1 MVRVAKIVIFACL
14 AFALAEPCSAAQRTV
29 HLVAFGDSST
39 AGYLVTSSDAYPAQL
54 QSVLRGKGYKVAIK
68 NAGISGDTT
77 EGGLRRFASAI
88 GRQTEVVIVEFG
100 TNDLH
105 LGGPAEKMRAN
116 LDEIVRKLRRRSI
129 EVLII
134 GFGAPLDF
142 SDIARARGA
151 LYTQWKLP
159 PGQYRA
165 SDGVHY
171 SAEGYGILVAQMLPS
186 VEALLGRVA
195 KR

>member
-1 MVRVAKIVIFACL
+1 MARLAKIVIFSYL
-14 AFALAEPCSAAQRTV
+14 AFILAETSSAADRTI
-29 HLVAFGDSST
+29 HIVAFGDSST
-39 AGYLVTSSDAYPAQL
+39 AGYLVTPSDAYPAQL
-54 QSVLRGKGYKVAIK
+54 QAVLRGKGYKVAIK

-77 EGGLRRFASAI
+77 EGALRRFASAI
-88 GRQTEVVIVEFG
+88 GRQTRVAIVEFG

-105 LGGPAEKMRAN
+105 SGVSAEKMRAN

-142 SDIARARGA
+142 SDIARAQSA

-171 SAEGYGILVAQMLPS
+171 SAEGYSILVAQMLPS
-186 VEALLGRVA
+186 VEALLDRIA

>member
-1 MVRVAKIVIFACL
+1 MVRVAKIVIFAC
-14 AFALAEPCSAAQRTV
+14 FALALADTSSATQRIV

-39 AGYLVTSSDAYPAQL
+39 AGYLVTPSDAYPAQL
-54 QSVLRGKGYKVAIK
+54 QTVLRGKGYKVAIK
-68 NAGISGDTT
+68 NAGLTGDTT
-77 EGGLRRFASAI
+77 EGALRRFASAI

-105 LGGPAEKMRAN
+105 SRVPAEKMRAN
-116 LDEIVRKLRRRSI
+116 LDALVQKLRRRSI

-134 GFGAPLDF
+134 GFGTPLDF

-165 SDGVHY
+165 NDGVHY
-171 SAEGYGILVAQMLPS
+171 NSEGYSILVAQMLPN
-186 VEALLGRVA
+186 VEALLDRVA

>member
-1 MVRVAKIVIFACL
+1 MT
-14 AFALAEPCSAAQRTV
+14 P
-29 HLVAFGDSST
+29 
-39 AGYLVTSSDAYPAQL
+39 SDAYPAQL
-54 QSVLRGKGYKVAIK
+54 QAKLRGKGYKVAIK

-77 EGGLRRFASAI
+77 EGALRRFASAI
-88 GRQTEVVIVEFG
+88 GRQTEVAIVEFG

-105 LGGPAEKMRAN
+105 LGFPAEKMRAN

-134 GFGAPLDF
+134 GFGTPLDF

-171 SAEGYGILVAQMLPS
+171 NAEGYSILVAQMLPG
-186 VEALLGRVA
+186 VEALLDRVA
-195 KR
+195 KK

>member
-39 AGYLVTSSDAYPAQL
+39 AGYLVTPSDAYPAQL
-54 QSVLRGKGYKVAIK
+54 QAALRGKGYKVAIK
-68 NAGISGDTT
+68 NAGLNGDTT
-77 EGGLRRFASAI
+77 GGALRRFTSAI
-88 GRQTEVVIVEFG
+88 GKQTQVAIVEFG

-105 LGGPAEKMRAN
+105 SGVPVEKMRAN
-116 LDEIVRKLRRRSI
+116 LDEIVRNLRKRNI

-134 GFGAPLDF
+134 GFGPPLDF
-142 SDIARARGA
+142 ADIAHARSA
-151 LYTQWKLP
+151 LYTQWKVP

-171 SAEGYGILVAQMLPS
+171 NAEGYSILVAQMLPN
-186 VEALLGRVA
+186 VEALLDRVA